1 LKSWRIFAHDEWR
14 ISPKAIFN
22 LGTMFEDDGMGYQSN
37 SPRASLNY
45 HLTPLHTLR
54 IGISTATRS
63 PAMMEAN
70 IDASTPLFG
79 GAYGPPV
86 TPLAPEE
93 IISREIGY
101 IGEFPSLGLTLDTRA
116 YIDHVNDMI
125 LVDKCVD
132 GNNCNVDSWKNMG
145 YADFKGFDATLK
157 LFWNEKHSSL
167 TANYAYQRATMGLAS
182 LPTSWNNTVADT
194 GLGSVQAFY
203 QSQFIGLFPQT
214 VDSNSGS
221 LLLSQRIADSWQL
234 SAGYYFR
241 APVRVL
247 DVSTDVTPESQ
258 ISRLDM
264 RLAKTFKLE
273 NSRSVEV
280 AAIVQNATQDVYTK
294 YDTLNAE
301 VNVVFTRRGWL
312 TATLNF

>member
-1 LKSWRIFAHDEWR
+1 
-14 ISPKAIFN
+14 
-22 LGTMFEDDGMGYQSN
+22 MFEDDGMGYQSN
-37 SPRASLNY
+37 APRASLNY
-45 HLTPLHTLR
+45 HVTPLHTLR
-54 IGISTATRS
+54 FGISTATRS

-70 IDASTPLFG
+70 IDASTPIFG
-79 GAYGPPV
+79 GAYAPPA

-93 IISREIGY
+93 IVSREIGY
-101 IGEFPSLGLTLDTRA
+101 IGEFPAFGMNLDTRV
-116 YIDHVNDMI
+116 YVDQVNDMI

-132 GNNCNVDSWKNMG
+132 GINCNVDSWKNMG
-145 YADFKGFDATLK
+145 YAEFKGFDATLK
-157 LFWNEKHSSL
+157 LFWDEKHSSL
-167 TANYAYQRATMGLAS
+167 TANYAIQRASLSLSS
-182 LPTSWNNTVADT
+182 LPTQSNGVFGAA
-194 GLGSVQAFY
+194 VQAAY
-203 QSQFIGLFPQT
+203 QNQFVDLFSQT
-214 VDSNSGS
+214 VNSNSGS
-221 LLLSQRIADSWQL
+221 LLISQRIADSWQL

-247 DVSTDVTPESQ
+247 DVTTDVTPESK

-264 RLAKTFKLE
+264 RLAKIFKLE

>member
-1 LKSWRIFAHDEWR
+1 
-14 ISPKAIFN
+14 
-22 LGTMFEDDGMGYQSN
+22 
-37 SPRASLNY
+37 
-45 HLTPLHTLR
+45 
-54 IGISTATRS
+54 
-63 PAMMEAN
+63 
-70 IDASTPLFG
+70 
-79 GAYGPPV
+79 
-86 TPLAPEE
+86 
-93 IISREIGY
+93 
-101 IGEFPSLGLTLDTRA
+101 
-116 YIDHVNDMI
+116 
-125 LVDKCVD
+125 
-132 GNNCNVDSWKNMG
+132 
-145 YADFKGFDATLK
+145 
-157 LFWNEKHSSL
+157 
-167 TANYAYQRATMGLAS
+167 MGLAS